1 MYKISL
7 LDINDLEEAY
17 EIEVLT
23 NPSPWSIDNFKSS
36 FEVGHHGLVCKED
49 NKMLCFLIF
58 SPIKPE
64 AHLLSIAVIETQQ
77 YKGIGS
83 LLLKSMISQCNA
95 MGINQVFLE
104 VRASNEKAIGF
115 YQKYGF
121 KKDAI
126 RENYYSGD
134 IPEDALLMSL
144 GDRKSVV

>member
-1 MYKISL
+1 L

-49 NKMLCFLIF
+49 NKMLGFLIF

-83 LLLKSMISQCNA
+83 LLLKSMISQCKA

-144 GDRKSVV
+144 GL

>member
-17 EIEVLT
+17 EIEVST

-36 FEVGHHGLVCKED
+36 FEIGHHGLVCKED
-49 NKMLCFLIF
+49 NKMLGFLIF

-83 LLLKSMISQCNA
+83 LLLKSMISQCKA

-144 GDRKSVV
+144 GL

>member
-49 NKMLCFLIF
+49 NKMLGFLIF

-64 AHLLSIAVIETQQ
+64 AHLLSIAVKETEQ

-83 LLLKSMISQCNA
+83 LLLKSMISQCKA

-144 GDRKSVV
+144 GL

>member
-17 EIEVLT
+17 EIEVST
-23 NPSPWSIDNFKSS
+23 NPSPWSFDTFKSS
-36 FEVGHHGLVCKED
+36 FEVGHHGLVCKVEG
-49 NKMLCFLIF
+49 KMLGFLIF

-64 AHLLSIAVIETQQ
+64 AHLLSIAVTKTQQ
-77 YKGIGS
+77 SKGMGS
-83 LLLKSMISQCNA
+83 LLIKSMISQCKA

-104 VRASNEKAIGF
+104 VRVSNEKAIAF

-121 KKDAI
+121 EKDAI
-126 RENYYSGD
+126 RDKYYSGD

-144 GDRKSVV
+144 NL

>member
-7 LDINDLEEAY
+7 LDISDLDEAY

-23 NPSPWSIDNFKSS
+23 NPSPWSFDNFKSS

-49 NKMLCFLIF
+49 NKMLGFLIF

-64 AHLLSIAVIETQQ
+64 AHLLSIAVIKTQQ
-77 YKGIGS
+77 SKGMGS
-83 LLLKSMISQCNA
+83 LLLKSMISQCKA

-104 VRASNEKAIGF
+104 VRISNKKAIAF

-134 IPEDALLMSL
+134 APEDALLMSL
-144 GDRKSVV
+144 SL

>member
-7 LDINDLEEAY
+7 LDISDLDEAY

-23 NPSPWSIDNFKSS
+23 NPSPWSFDNFKSS

-49 NKMLCFLIF
+49 NKMLGFLIF

-64 AHLLSIAVIETQQ
+64 AHLLSIAVIKTQQ
-77 YKGIGS
+77 SKGMGS
-83 LLLKSMISQCNA
+83 LLLKSMISQCKA

-104 VRASNEKAIGF
+104 VRISNKKAIAF

-134 IPEDALLMSL
+134 VPEDALLMSL
-144 GDRKSVV
+144 SL

>member
-1 MYKISL
+1 MCIR
-7 LDINDLEEAY
+7 DRY

-49 NKMLCFLIF
+49 NKMLGFLIF

-83 LLLKSMISQCNA
+83 LLLKSMVSQCKA

-144 GDRKSVV
+144 GL

>member
-17 EIEVLT
+17 EIEVST

-49 NKMLCFLIF
+49 NKMLGFLIF

-83 LLLKSMISQCNA
+83 LLLKSMISQCKA

-126 RENYYSGD
+126 RDNYYSGD

-144 GDRKSVV
+144 GL

>member
-17 EIEVLT
+17 EIEVST

-49 NKMLCFLIF
+49 KKMLGFLIF

-83 LLLKSMISQCNA
+83 VLLKSMISQCKA

-134 IPEDALLMSL
+134 ITEDALLMSL
-144 GDRKSVV
+144 EL

>member
-23 NPSPWSIDNFKSS
+23 NPSPWSFDNFKSS

-49 NKMLCFLIF
+49 NKMLGFLIF

-64 AHLLSIAVIETQQ
+64 AHLLSIAVIKTQQ
-77 YKGIGS
+77 SKGMGS
-83 LLLKSMISQCNA
+83 LLLKSMISQCKA

-104 VRASNEKAIGF
+104 VRISNKKAIAF

-134 IPEDALLMSL
+134 APEDALLMSL
-144 GDRKSVV
+144 SL

>member
-49 NKMLCFLIF
+49 NKMLGFLIF

-83 LLLKSMISQCNA
+83 LLLKSMVSQCKA

-134 IPEDALLMSL
+134 VPEDALLMSL
-144 GDRKSVV
+144 GL

>member
-7 LDINDLEEAY
+7 LDINGLEEAY

-49 NKMLCFLIF
+49 NKMLGFLIF

-83 LLLKSMISQCNA
+83 LLLKSMVSQCKA

-144 GDRKSVV
+144 GL

>member
-17 EIEVLT
+17 EIEVIT

-49 NKMLCFLIF
+49 NKMLGFLIF

-83 LLLKSMISQCNA
+83 LLLKSMISQCKA

-144 GDRKSVV
+144 GL

>member
-49 NKMLCFLIF
+49 NKMLGLLIF

-83 LLLKSMISQCNA
+83 LLLKSMVSQCKA

-144 GDRKSVV
+144 GL

>member
-7 LDINDLEEAY
+7 LDISDLDEAY

-23 NPSPWSIDNFKSS
+23 NPSPWSFDNFKSS

-49 NKMLCFLIF
+49 NKMLGFLIF

-77 YKGIGS
+77 SKGMGS
-83 LLLKSMISQCNA
+83 LLLKSMISQCKA
-95 MGINQVFLE
+95 MDINQVFLE
-104 VRASNEKAIGF
+104 VRISNEKAIGF

-126 RENYYSGD
+126 RGNYYSGD
-134 IPEDALLMSL
+134 MPEDALLMSL
-144 GDRKSVV
+144 GL

>member
-7 LDINDLEEAY
+7 LDISDLDEAY

-23 NPSPWSIDNFKSS
+23 NPSPWSFDNFKSS

-49 NKMLCFLIF
+49 NKMLGFLIF

-64 AHLLSIAVIETQQ
+64 AHLLSIAVIKTQQ
-77 YKGIGS
+77 SKGMGS
-83 LLLKSMISQCNA
+83 LLLKSMISQCKA

-104 VRASNEKAIGF
+104 VRISNKKAVAF

-134 IPEDALLMSL
+134 APEDALLMSL
-144 GDRKSVV
+144 SL

>member
-49 NKMLCFLIF
+49 NKMLGFLIF

-83 LLLKSMISQCNA
+83 LLLKSMISQCKA

-104 VRASNEKAIGF
+104 VRTSNEKAIGF

-144 GDRKSVV
+144 GL

>member
-49 NKMLCFLIF
+49 NKMLGFLIF

-83 LLLKSMISQCNA
+83 LLLKSMISQCKA

-134 IPEDALLMSL
+134 TPEDALLMSL
-144 GDRKSVV
+144 GF

>member
-17 EIEVLT
+17 EIEVST
-23 NPSPWSIDNFKSS
+23 NPSPWSFNNFKSS
-36 FEVGHHGLVCKED
+36 FEVGHRGLVCKKEG
-49 NKMLCFLIF
+49 KMLAFLIF

-64 AHLLSIAVIETQQ
+64 AHLLSIAVIEIQQ
-77 YKGIGS
+77 SKGIGS
-83 LLLKSMISQCNA
+83 LILKSMISQCKA

-104 VRASNEKAIGF
+104 VRVSNEKAIAF

-121 KKDAI
+121 EKDAI
-126 RENYYSGD
+126 RDKYYSGD

-144 GDRKSVV
+144 KL

>member
-7 LDINDLEEAY
+7 LDISDLDEAY

-23 NPSPWSIDNFKSS
+23 NPSPWSFDNFKSS

-49 NKMLCFLIF
+49 NKMLGFLIF

-64 AHLLSIAVIETQQ
+64 AHLLSIAVIKTQQ
-77 YKGIGS
+77 SKGMGS
-83 LLLKSMISQCNA
+83 LLLKSMISQCKA

-104 VRASNEKAIGF
+104 VRISNKKAIAF

-134 IPEDALLMSL
+134 APEDALLMSL
-144 GDRKSVV
+144 GL

>member
-49 NKMLCFLIF
+49 NKMLGFLIF

-83 LLLKSMISQCNA
+83 LLLKSMISQCKA

-144 GDRKSVV
+144 GP

>member
-49 NKMLCFLIF
+49 NKMLGFLIF

-126 RENYYSGD
+126 RDNYYSGD

-144 GDRKSVV
+144 GL

>member
-49 NKMLCFLIF
+49 KKMLGFLIF

-83 LLLKSMISQCNA
+83 LLLKSMISQCKA

-134 IPEDALLMSL
+134 IAEDALLMSL
-144 GDRKSVV
+144 GL

>member
-49 NKMLCFLIF
+49 NKMLGFLIF

-83 LLLKSMISQCNA
+83 LLLKSMFSQCKA

-144 GDRKSVV
+144 GL

>member
-49 NKMLCFLIF
+49 KKMLGFLIF

-83 LLLKSMISQCNA
+83 LLLKSMISQCKA

-144 GDRKSVV
+144 GL

>member
-49 NKMLCFLIF
+49 NKMLGFLIF

-64 AHLLSIAVIETQQ
+64 AHLLSIAVIKTQQ

-83 LLLKSMISQCNA
+83 LLLKSMISQCKA

-126 RENYYSGD
+126 RDNYYSGD

-144 GDRKSVV
+144 GL

>member
-49 NKMLCFLIF
+49 NKMLGFLIF

-83 LLLKSMISQCNA
+83 LLLKSMIGQCKA

-144 GDRKSVV
+144 GL

>member
-7 LDINDLEEAY
+7 LDISDLDEAY

-23 NPSPWSIDNFKSS
+23 NPSPWSFDNFKSS

-49 NKMLCFLIF
+49 NKMLGFLIY

-64 AHLLSIAVIETQQ
+64 AHLLSIAVIKTQQ
-77 YKGIGS
+77 SKGMGS
-83 LLLKSMISQCNA
+83 LLLKSMISQCKA

-104 VRASNEKAIGF
+104 VRISNKKAIAF

-134 IPEDALLMSL
+134 APEDALLMSL
-144 GDRKSVV
+144 SL

>member
-7 LDINDLEEAY
+7 LDISDLDEAY

-23 NPSPWSIDNFKSS
+23 NPSPWSFDNFKSS

-49 NKMLCFLIF
+49 NKMLGFLIF

-77 YKGIGS
+77 SKGMGS
-83 LLLKSMISQCNA
+83 LLLKSMISQCKA

-104 VRASNEKAIGF
+104 VRISNEKAIGF

-134 IPEDALLMSL
+134 MPEDALLMSL
-144 GDRKSVV
+144 GL

>member
-49 NKMLCFLIF
+49 NKMLGFLIF

-64 AHLLSIAVIETQQ
+64 AHLLSIAVKETEQ

-83 LLLKSMISQCNA
+83 LLLKSMISQCKA

-104 VRASNEKAIGF
+104 VRASNKKAIGF

-144 GDRKSVV
+144 EL

>member
-49 NKMLCFLIF
+49 KKMLGFLIF

-83 LLLKSMISQCNA
+83 VLLKSMISQCKA

-134 IPEDALLMSL
+134 ITEDALLMSL
-144 GDRKSVV
+144 GL

>member
-49 NKMLCFLIF
+49 NKMLGFLIF

-83 LLLKSMISQCNA
+83 LLLKSMVSQCKA

-144 GDRKSVV
+144 GL

>member
-49 NKMLCFLIF
+49 NKMLGFLIF

-83 LLLKSMISQCNA
+83 LLLKSMISQCKA

-104 VRASNEKAIGF
+104 VRTSNDKAIGF

-126 RENYYSGD
+126 RENYYSGN

-144 GDRKSVV
+144 GL

>member
-7 LDINDLEEAY
+7 LDISDLDEAY

-23 NPSPWSIDNFKSS
+23 NPSPWSFDNFKSS

-49 NKMLCFLIF
+49 NKMLGFLIF

-64 AHLLSIAVIETQQ
+64 AHLLSIAVIKTQQ
-77 YKGIGS
+77 SKGMGS
-83 LLLKSMISQCNA
+83 LLLKSMISQCKV

-104 VRASNEKAIGF
+104 VRISNKKAIAF

-134 IPEDALLMSL
+134 MPEDALLMSL
-144 GDRKSVV
+144 GL

>member
-49 NKMLCFLIF
+49 NKMLGFLIF

-83 LLLKSMISQCNA
+83 LLLKSMISQCKA
-95 MGINQVFLE
+95 MGMNQVFLE

-144 GDRKSVV
+144 GL